1 LNRRPA
7 IARHI
12 PLIAALATVVVMV
25 LLSRSFGATWDERP
39 LQKYGEQIWDFYAG
53 TIPRSAIDVS
63 FGYTRIYGGLVEFAS
78 VAAQHI
84 VKADPYVVRHA
95 VNSVFGWVGIVFAF
109 LMASRLFG
117 TRAGWLAAV
126 LLASMPR
133 YIGESMNNPKDLPFA
148 VLLLV
153 GLYYIV
159 TLSPRYP
166 YLSWGHALKLALA
179 IALALDVRAMGL
191 ALLGYAG
198 IGLLVAVVA
207 SRERSLARLG
217 ATAGRFAIVTILAL
231 VGGTAFWPW
240 AQEQPLVRPV
250 QALALASGF
259 SWGNPSLFGGQDLAA
274 TDLPWYYLP
283 TWLAMTLPPVLIAG
297 ACLSLPRLWRCADAR
312 VRLSALWVF
321 VLLPATLAIVRHL
334 TMYDGIRHMYFIV
347 PPIAVI
353 AAAGW
358 DFMLGSPRPRTGSEA
373 APQTAETRPVPSGA
387 PSLPPPFSQ
396 PRYAG
401 ARNLMRASPPKLA
414 SFGKIRPQKISRVVA
429 AALLA
434 LGIVEPLIFQIRNH
448 PNQNVY
454 FTPVMGGPRAA
465 FGRFEMDYWGNC
477 MLQAAGWA
485 DHQARR
491 AGMPIGV
498 AGNAWEILL
507 VDEMR
512 FPSLWFRRREED
524 GYHLDVRLLKGP
536 RQAVLDTNA
545 RPDVL
550 YRVTTAD
557 GAPLCVVV
565 PGPEYPRLEERLAR
579 APASG
584 LKR

>member
-1 LNRRPA
+1 LNRKPSLT
-7 IARHI
+7 RHA
-12 PLIAALATVVVMV
+12 PLIAALLTLVVMV
-25 LLSRSFGATWDERP
+25 FLSRSFGATWDERA
-39 LQKYGEQIWDFYAG
+39 LQAYGEQIWDYYAG
-53 TIPRSAIDVS
+53 KIPRSAIDIS
-63 FGYTRIYGGLVEFAS
+63 FGYMRIYGGLVEFAS
-78 VAAQHI
+78 VAAQHA

-95 VNSVFGWVGIVFAF
+95 VNSVFGWIGIVYAF

-117 TRAGWLAAV
+117 TREGWLAAV

-148 VLLLV
+148 VLMLV

-166 YLSWGHALKLALA
+166 YLSRGHALKLALA

-198 IGLLVAVVA
+198 VGLLVAIVA
-207 SRERSLARLG
+207 SREFSLARLT

-231 VGGTAFWPW
+231 VGSTAFWPW

-250 QALALASGF
+250 QALVLASGF
-259 SWGNPSLFGGQDLAA
+259 SWGNPSLFGGQDIAA
-274 TDLPWYYLP
+274 TALPWYYLP

-297 ACLSLPRLWRCADAR
+297 ACLSLARLWRRADAR
-312 VRLSALWVF
+312 AQLSALWVF

-334 TMYDGIRHMYFIV
+334 TLYDGIRHMDFIV

-358 DFMLGSPRPRTGSEA
+358 DFALASARRPLNDAGPNAKGQMLQATSAPMQECRNARTGSFAFGILHSALIARFLEH
-373 APQTAETRPVPSGA
+373 PV
-387 PSLPPPFSQ
+387 
-396 PRYAG
+396 
-401 ARNLMRASPPKLA
+401 
-414 SFGKIRPQKISRVVA
+414 RVAA
-429 AALLA
+429 AALLLA
-434 LGIVEPLIFQIRNH
+434 GIVEPFLFQIRNH
-448 PNQNVY
+448 PNENVY
-454 FTPVMGGPRAA
+454 FTPLMGGPRAA

-477 MLQAAGWA
+477 MLQAAAWA
-485 DHQARR
+485 DRQARR

-507 VDEMR
+507 ADQPR
-512 FPSLWFRRREED
+512 FPSLWFRHREED
-524 GYHLDVRLLKGP
+524 GYHLDVRLMKGP
-536 RQAVLDTNA
+536 HQAVLDTNA

-557 GAPLCVVV
+557 GTPLCVIL
-565 PGPEYPRLEERLAR
+565 PGPEYSKLEERLTR

-584 LKR
+584 MKP